1 MMVVNIVAGPGL
13 GQSAYIF
20 DGAATCIHRQL
31 LPALLYLLHPCSRV
45 LSRHSVHPWTLPLR
59 ASIGDQGV
67 QPPPSA
73 LYRVT

>member
-20 DGAATCIHRQL
+20 NAAATCIH
-31 LPALLYLLHPCSRV
+31 A

-59 ASIGDQGV
+59 ASLGDQGV